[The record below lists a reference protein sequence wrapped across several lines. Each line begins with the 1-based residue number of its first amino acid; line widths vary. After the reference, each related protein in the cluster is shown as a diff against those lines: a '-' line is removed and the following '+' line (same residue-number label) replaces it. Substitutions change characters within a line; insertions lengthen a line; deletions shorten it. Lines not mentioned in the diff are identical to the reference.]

1 MTVNHS
7 WNRLTNEPVSG
18 LKCAAGFY
26 SIWDDRNTL
35 SYVGLGLCIIYFFID
50 LWSMLR
56 FVSNS
61 MFPIN
66 HTWCAF
72 HNNLLRAA
80 EFFCAQKEHMD
91 TSQLSGKIRKKQIE
105 TVDHLHNFH
114 HVSRGNIQ
122 FYQTHRNKDI
132 ASSQHTSFAAASTGS
147 SLRFWGCGE
156 FIIKSPWVDG
166 WVVNHSHP
174 RLW

>member
-1 MTVNHS
+1 MSLFQDWSV
-7 WNRLTNEPVSG
+7 LQVSI
-18 LKCAAGFY
+18 LLRWSKH
-26 SIWDDRNTL
+26 IVL
-35 SYVGLGLCIIYFFID
+35 
-50 LWSMLR
+50 LWPR
-56 FVSNS
+56 FVHYLPST
-61 MFPIN
+61 I
-66 HTWCAF
+66 HDALF

-122 FYQTHRNKDI
+122 FYRTHRNKDI

>member
-1 MTVNHS
+1 MCC
-7 WNRLTNEPVSG
+7 RFL
-18 LKCAAGFY
+18 FY
-26 SIWDDRNTL
+26 LRWSKHIVL
-35 SYVGLGLCIIYFFID
+35 
-50 LWSMLR
+50 LWPR
-56 FVSNS
+56 FVHYLLLYWPLKYASFCFQLNVS
-61 MFPIN
+61 RQPYMMRF
-66 HTWCAF
+66 F

-122 FYQTHRNKDI
+122 FYRTHRNKDI